1 MMQRTK
7 KSGGYILLFVLIFA
21 AVMTITMGSL
31 ATSITT
37 FSTTAKHD
45 IASEQALNLAEAG
58 IDEAIYQLNKSGSYT
73 GETTALGP
81 GTFTSSVTSYGGSSK
96 QITVT
101 AYVPD
106 SVNPIATRIVKVN
119 VTAGNT
125 VVAFHYGIQ
134 AGSGGFSL
142 TGGSTVNGSIYS
154 NTSIVA
160 SGGSTITGS
169 AIAANPSATSTDQS
183 NNSPTPITSCTS
195 STCITF
201 ANTSATQSLAQK
213 FQISSALP
221 LNSIQLYL
229 KKVGSPGNITVRIV
243 NDNGG
248 APTSDVVMQGTL
260 SASTVTTSFGWVTVT
275 MPTTP
280 ILQPGQPYWIVLDD
294 GSNSSSNYYTIGAN
308 AGGYAN
314 GVAMIGK
321 YGSAWSNTTPS
332 GLDAYFQIFLGG
344 GTSYIGGATYV
355 GGVQIGSS
363 NADQVWAHQV
373 QGVSLQ
379 GLLYCQIGSYNN
391 KSCNSSLGDP
401 PSQSLPLSDNNVAAW
416 KADAQTGTTITG
428 DKNVGWQGATLGPAV
443 ITGNLTVN
451 GGGTLTVSGTVYV
464 QGNITVNGG
473 GKIQLASSY
482 GSNDGVI
489 ITDGYVSLT
498 GGANFAG
505 SGTAGS
511 YPFLITTSACP
522 ADSGCNGN
530 PAIYL
535 SGGAGT
541 VALVAQNGTVRI
553 SGGSSLKAVTGAQ
566 ITMDSGSELHYD
578 SGLISANFSSGPGGS
593 WQIQSGTYTIVQ

>member
-1 MMQRTK
+1 MMRHTTR
-7 KSGGYILLFVLIFA
+7 SGGYILVLALIFA

-31 ATSITT
+31 ATSINT
-37 FSTTAKHD
+37 FSTSAKRD
-45 IASEQALNLAEAG
+45 IASTQALNLAEAG
-58 IDEAIYQLNKSGSYT
+58 IDEAIYQLNANASYT
-73 GETTALGP
+73 GETTTLGP
-81 GTFTSSVTSYGGSSK
+81 GSFTSSVTSYGGSSK

-101 AYVPD
+101 AYVPN
-106 SVNPIATRIVKVN
+106 STSPIATRIVRVN

-125 VVAFHYGIQ
+125 VVAFHYGVQ

-154 NTSIVA
+154 NSSIIA
-160 SGGSTITGS
+160 TGGSTITGS
-169 AIAANPSATSTDQS
+169 AVAANPAATSTDQA
-183 NNSPTPITSCTS
+183 NDSPTPISSCTS

-201 ANTSATQSLAQK
+201 ADTSATQSIAQQ
-213 FQISSALP
+213 FQISTALP
-221 LNSIQLYL
+221 LNSLQFYI
-229 KKVGSPGNITVRIV
+229 KKTGSPGNITVRIV
-243 NDNGG
+243 NDNNG

-260 SASTVTTSFGWVTVT
+260 AANTVTTSFGWVTVT

-294 GSNSSSNYYTIGAN
+294 GSNSASKNYTIGAS

-321 YGSAWSNTTPS
+321 YGNSWSNTNPS
-332 GLDAYFQIFLGG
+332 GLDTYFRVFLGG

-355 GGVQIGSS
+355 GGAQIGSS

-373 QGVSLQ
+373 QGISLQ
-379 GLLYCQIGSYNN
+379 GLLYCQIGTYNN
-391 KSCNSSLGDP
+391 KSCNTSLGDP
-401 PSQSLPLSDNNVAAW
+401 PAQSLPLSDNNVSEW

-451 GGGTLTVSGTVYV
+451 GGGTLTVSGTLYV
-464 QGNITVNGG
+464 QGNITINGG
-473 GKIQLASSY
+473 GKVKLDPSY

-489 ITDGYVSLT
+489 VTDGYVSLT
-498 GGANFAG
+498 GGASFAG
-505 SGTAGS
+505 SGTSGS

-541 VALVAQNGTVRI
+541 VALVAQNGTARI
-553 SGGSSLKAVTGAQ
+553 SGGSSLKAVTASQ
-566 ITMDSGSELHYD
+566 ITMDSGAELYYD
-578 SGLISANFSSGPGGS
+578 SGLISSNFSSGPGGS